1 MRPRRAARITRLER
15 RDHSPEGHQSANAGG
30 CWRAGCRMD
39 PGGQPGPLGIPQH
52 PASAGPQGSRRR
64 AQLKHVTHSAPPSDE
79 QTSPALSRTRLARET
94 GLSKATVSTLVADLC
109 SRRLL
114 VEEKPDLPGNVGRPS
129 SAVRYSPTLGW
140 HDVAV
145 ASHDGLDA

>member
-1 MRPRRAARITRLER
+1 MREEAGVPAAGWIPV
-15 RDHSPEGHQSANAGG
+15 DS
-30 CWRAGCRMD
+30 
-39 PGGQPGPLGIPQH
+39 PGPW
-52 PASAGPQGSRRR
+52 GSPSSPR
-64 AQLKHVTHSAPPSDE
+64 AQGPKAHADVRISNMSLILRHL
-79 QTSPALSRTRLARET
+79 QTGPALSRTRLARET

>member
-1 MRPRRAARITRLER
+1 M
-15 RDHSPEGHQSANAGG
+15 
-30 CWRAGCRMD
+30 
-39 PGGQPGPLGIPQH
+39 
-52 PASAGPQGSRRR
+52 
-64 AQLKHVTHSAPPSDE
+64 
-79 QTSPALSRTRLARET
+79 
-94 GLSKATVSTLVADLC
+94 STLVADLC

>member
-1 MRPRRAARITRLER
+1 MSLILRHL
-15 RDHSPEGHQSANAGG
+15 
-30 CWRAGCRMD
+30 
-39 PGGQPGPLGIPQH
+39 
-52 PASAGPQGSRRR
+52 
-64 AQLKHVTHSAPPSDE
+64 
-79 QTSPALSRTRLARET
+79 QTGPALSRTRLARET